1 MNLDKNL
8 LNEILNQ
15 IEIKLGNKRQIM
27 YCDLISYIARSKL
40 KGKSYDKIIIW
51 CTYNIRLGK
60 LYINF

>member
-15 IEIKLGNKRQIM
+15 IKIKLGNKRRIM

-40 KGKSYDKIIIW
+40 KGNSYDKIIIW